1 MILSFSNATTLGIC
15 ETICGTGM
23 LVSSVIIGM
32 ISIKKGYSKILSISL
47 FMTGTFMAIFG
58 LRENIILISIA
69 GFLFFATLPFA
80 NTSIDVLIRS
90 NIPNEVQGRAWGLIG
105 LISQLGYVIAF
116 GFVGIISDNIFNP
129 MLTEGGI
136 LANNI
141 GKIIG
146 TGTGRGTGLLIIIA
160 GIILS
165 ITAIILYSIK
175 SIRKLED
182 QYV

>member
-1 MILSFSNATTLGIC
+1 
-15 ETICGTGM
+15 
-23 LVSSVIIGM
+23 
-32 ISIKKGYSKILSISL
+32 
-47 FMTGTFMAIFG
+47 
-58 LRENIILISIA
+58 
-69 GFLFFATLPFA
+69 
-80 NTSIDVLIRS
+80 
-90 NIPNEVQGRAWGLIG
+90 
-105 LISQLGYVIAF
+105 
-116 GFVGIISDNIFNP
+116 

>member
-1 MILSFSNATTLGIC
+1 M
-15 ETICGTGM
+15 
-23 LVSSVIIGM
+23 
-32 ISIKKGYSKILSISL
+32 
-47 FMTGTFMAIFG
+47 
-58 LRENIILISIA
+58 
-69 GFLFFATLPFA
+69 
-80 NTSIDVLIRS
+80 
-90 NIPNEVQGRAWGLIG
+90 GLIG

-146 TGTGRGTGLLIIIA
+146 TGTGSGTGLLIIIA